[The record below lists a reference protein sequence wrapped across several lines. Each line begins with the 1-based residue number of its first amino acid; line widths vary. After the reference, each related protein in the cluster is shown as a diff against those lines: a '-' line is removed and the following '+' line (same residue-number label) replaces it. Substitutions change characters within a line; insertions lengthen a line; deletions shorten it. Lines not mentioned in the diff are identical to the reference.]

1 MEHNKLIEM
10 PLSNLLEYYNALNAV
25 CIRYEFEL
33 KPLFNSQ
40 VPAEQLKWKEIN
52 DKLSKAKLYRNTVL
66 SAMQEKSFTEI
77 DGYLKTKISTT
88 QTNKKITTKPNT
100 TKK

>member
-40 VPAEQLKWKEIN
+40 VPAEQLKWK
-52 DKLSKAKLYRNTVL
+52 
-66 SAMQEKSFTEI
+66 
-77 DGYLKTKISTT
+77 
-88 QTNKKITTKPNT
+88 
-100 TKK
+100 